1 MKKKNVKKTE
11 KEKQEDAQL
20 NIAKNGIKSPEQ
32 FTTAVGAKK
41 QRKKQMETVTQQF
54 ITEWELLNFDDIVK
68 WEINYLDE
76 YDLIIFQMKD
86 KSVKEFKRAKR
97 IS

>member
-41 QRKKQMETVTQQF
+41 QRKK
-54 ITEWELLNFDDIVK
+54 
-68 WEINYLDE
+68 
-76 YDLIIFQMKD
+76 
-86 KSVKEFKRAKR
+86 
-97 IS
+97 

>member
-1 MKKKNVKKTE
+1 
-11 KEKQEDAQL
+11 
-20 NIAKNGIKSPEQ
+20 
-32 FTTAVGAKK
+32 
-41 QRKKQMETVTQQF
+41 METVTQQF